1 MPTLRMEEKLM
12 YDDKVHKIIQGI
24 SAAMANSYDGAKD
37 EKGEPLVKGM
47 RRNKGNAVLDSRVMD
62 GFVLSIQDDL
72 LIVKYNTEETISGLR
87 GIHKMGLGK
96 YQREIEQRMA
106 DIIKYVKKEAKK
118 TTGVN
123 LSLSLQGEC
132 DILMQ
137 PINKL
142 RTVVT
147 AVAMYKIGGM
157 KAQQDPKPEGKGRKS
172 EADFYKGFIMNLKEE
187 KRKKT
192 LAYKPFWR
200 KF

>member
-47 RRNKGNAVLDSRVMD
+47 RRNKGNPVLDSRVMD
-62 GFVLSIQDDL
+62 GFDLSLQGDL
-72 LIVKYNTEETISGLR
+72 LIVKYHTEETMSGLR

-96 YQREIEQRMA
+96 YQREIEQRLA

-118 TTGVN
+118 ATGVN
-123 LSLSLQGEC
+123 LSLKHQGEV
-132 DILMQ
+132 DIVIQ

-142 RTVVT
+142 RTVVQ
-147 AVAMYKIGGM
+147 AQCIYKIGGM
-157 KAQQDPKPEGKGRKS
+157 KNQEEPKAPGDTKTEPN
-172 EADFYKGFIMNLKEE
+172 FYNMLRGLKEE
-187 KRKKT
+187 KLKKT